1 MAAFFK
7 ENVDKFVVQFHY
19 LMAQLDKELSKYPTL
34 NRLEAQLGGVVSK
47 AHATVGILS
56 IFSLFVFFNIAAG
69 FLTNLLG
76 WGIPAYLSMK
86 ALETPG
92 HDDDTQWL
100 TYWVIFGGFNFL
112 ESMSGLLVSWFP
124 YYYTFK
130 TCFILYLI
138 LPQTR
143 GATVVYAKVF
153 KPLAA
158 AQPHKAAPAPAA
170 TTESTSQ

>member
-1 MAAFFK
+1 MAAFFQ
-7 ENVDKFVVQFHY
+7 ENLQKGISTFQY
-19 LMAQLDKELSKYPTL
+19 YMAQLDKELSKYPTL
-34 NRLEAQLGGVVSK
+34 NKLEQQLGGLVPK
-47 AHATVGILS
+47 AHGVVGVLAV
-56 IFSLFVFFNIAAG
+56 FSLFVFFNVFAA

-76 WGIPAYLSMK
+76 WGLPAYLSMK

-112 ESMSGLLVSWFP
+112 ESISGLLVSWFP
-124 YYYTFK
+124 YYFTFK
-130 TCFILYLI
+130 TIFILYLI

-153 KPLAA
+153 KPLIST
-158 AQPHKAAPAPAA
+158 PRTSSAP
-170 TTESTSQ
+170 TTETAKTQ